1 MGAAHLAQK
10 IQQFESPTPI
20 TWKQYLVD
28 GHLHEWE
35 GEMEKVYSP
44 MGPISAE
51 GKTQRHYLGEAP
63 TLNEEAGL
71 TALAAAKKHKI
82 MAEVCGQRQAL
93 QNVFLLWKC
102 FWKL

>member
-1 MGAAHLAQK
+1 MWVKTDGYNLVFYQTRVGLPFKQNQHRTMGAAHLAQK

-35 GEMEKVYSP
+35 GEMEKVFSP

-51 GKTQRHYLGEAP
+51 GETQRHYLGEP
-63 TLNEEAGL
+63 QL
-71 TALAAAKKHKI
+71 
-82 MAEVCGQRQAL
+82 
-93 QNVFLLWKC
+93 
-102 FWKL
+102 